1 MGSGSFSLHVGHDV
15 GFSFEQLSCTTKTSA
30 FEDNANETSV
40 SPNQPAST
48 CRAKIIE
55 RKIEDW
61 RHDIEPAQPDARSVI
76 RDITDTARE
85 NAERPFKKY
94 YRPMID
100 GRPPLGAALEGV
112 TWLERRIG
120 RC

>member
-1 MGSGSFSLHVGHDV
+1 MIPLGAR
-15 GFSFEQLSCTTKTSA
+15 EAARRTSA
-30 FEDNANETSV
+30 FEGNANEISV

-55 RKIEDW
+55 RKIEEW
-61 RHDIEPAQPDARSVI
+61 RHDIEPAQLDARSVV
-76 RDITDTARE
+76 RDITDTARV
-85 NAERPFKKY
+85 NAGVPLKEY